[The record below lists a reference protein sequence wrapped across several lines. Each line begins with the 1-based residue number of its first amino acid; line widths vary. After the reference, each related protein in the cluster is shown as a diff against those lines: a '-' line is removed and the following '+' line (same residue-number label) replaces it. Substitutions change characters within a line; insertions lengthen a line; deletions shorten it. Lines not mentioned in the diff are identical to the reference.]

1 MINNNNNNNN
11 NNNKIS
17 NDKFWIYDPYIL
29 LDKNTLLD
37 IWPKE
42 SMTREE
48 KLNAI
53 SKFVI
58 FTTIIGF
65 FLFRNLKLLFTGI
78 ITLVIIIILYYFLN
92 KKDSEFKETFS
103 NTNLYQKYKHNYT
116 NPNINNPLMNVLLP
130 EIQDNNIRLPAAPSY
145 NESVEKEINNSTKD
159 IVKRNFNDE
168 NVDDKLFNNLGDNFQ
183 FEQSM
188 RQWHTMPNTSIP
200 NNQKDFANFCYG
212 NTAHYIDNEFKSY
225 TNN

>member
-1 MINNNNNNNN
+1 MINNNN

-145 NESVEKEINNSTKD
+145 NESVEKEINNSAKD

-168 NVDDKLFNNLGDNFQ
+168 NVDDKLFNNLGDNFE

-200 NNQKDFANFCYG
+200 NNQKDFAKFCYG

>member
-1 MINNNNNNNN
+1 MINNNNNNN

-42 SMTREE
+42 SMTREQ

-145 NESVEKEINNSTKD
+145 NESVEKEINNSAKD

-168 NVDDKLFNNLGDNFQ
+168 NVDEKLFNNVGDNFQ

-188 RQWHTMPNTSIP
+188 RQWHTMPNTTIP
-200 NNQKDFANFCYG
+200 NNQKDFAKFCYG

>member
-1 MINNNNNNNN
+1 MINNNNNNN

-42 SMTREE
+42 SMTREQ

-145 NESVEKEINNSTKD
+145 NESVEKEINNSAKD

-168 NVDDKLFNNLGDNFQ
+168 NVDEKLFNNLGDNFQ

-188 RQWHTMPNTSIP
+188 RQWHTMPNTTIP
-200 NNQKDFANFCYG
+200 NNQKDFAKFCYG

>member
-1 MINNNNNNNN
+1 M
-11 NNNKIS
+11 
-17 NDKFWIYDPYIL
+17 
-29 LDKNTLLD
+29 
-37 IWPKE
+37 
-42 SMTREE
+42 
-48 KLNAI
+48 
-53 SKFVI
+53 V
-58 FTTIIGF
+58 F

-145 NESVEKEINNSTKD
+145 NESVEKEINNSAKD

-168 NVDDKLFNNLGDNFQ
+168 NVDEKLFNNLEIIFNL
-183 FEQSM
+183 
-188 RQWHTMPNTSIP
+188 
-200 NNQKDFANFCYG
+200 NNL
-212 NTAHYIDNEFKSY
+212 
-225 TNN
+225 

>member
-1 MINNNNNNNN
+1 MINNNNNNN

-42 SMTREE
+42 SMTREQ

-65 FLFRNLKLLFTGI
+65 FLFLNLKLLFTGI

-145 NESVEKEINNSTKD
+145 NESVEKEINNSAKD

-168 NVDDKLFNNLGDNFQ
+168 NVDEKLFNNLGDNFQ

-188 RQWHTMPNTSIP
+188 RQWHTMPNTTIP
-200 NNQKDFANFCYG
+200 NNQKDFAKFCYG

>member
-1 MINNNNNNNN
+1 MNKH
-11 NNNKIS
+11 NNKEEH
-17 NDKFWIYDPYIL
+17 NTKFWIYDPYL
-29 LDKNTLLD
+29 LFDKNKLFDL
-37 IWPKE
+37 WPTE
-42 SMTREE
+42 TMSREE

-58 FTTIIGF
+58 YTTIIGV
-65 FLFRNLKLLFTGI
+65 FLFRSIKLLFTGI
-78 ITLVIIIILYYFLN
+78 ITLVVLIFLHFILNN
-92 KKDSEFKETFS
+92 KSKNLDEGFS
-103 NTNLYQKYKHNYT
+103 DINLYQKFKHNYT

-130 EIQDNNIRLPAAPSY
+130 EIQDNNMRLPAAPSY
-145 NESVEKEINNSTKD
+145 NESVEKEINNSAKD

-168 NVDDKLFNNLGDNFQ
+168 NVDEKLFNNLGDNFQ

-188 RQWHTMPNTSIP
+188 RQWHTMPNTTIP
-200 NNQKDFANFCYG
+200 NNQKDFAKFCYG

>member
-1 MINNNNNNNN
+1 MINNNNNNN

-42 SMTREE
+42 SMTREQ

-130 EIQDNNIRLPAAPSY
+130 EIQDNNMRLPAAPSY
-145 NESVEKEINNSTKD
+145 NESVEKEINNSAKD

-168 NVDDKLFNNLGDNFQ
+168 NVDEKLFNNLGDNFQ

-188 RQWHTMPNTSIP
+188 RQWHTMPNTTIP
-200 NNQKDFANFCYG
+200 NNQKDFAKFCYG

>member
-1 MINNNNNNNN
+1 MINNNNNI
-11 NNNKIS
+11 NNKNKIP
-17 NDKFWIYDPYIL
+17 NHKFWIYDPYIL

-78 ITLVIIIILYYFLN
+78 ITLVIIIILYYILN
-92 KKDSEFKETFS
+92 KKDSELKETFS

-116 NPNINNPLMNVLLP
+116 NPDINNPLMNVLLP
-130 EIQDNNIRLPAAPSY
+130 EIQDNNNRLPAAPSY
-145 NESVEKEINNSTKD
+145 NQAVEEKINNYTKD
-159 IVKRNFNDE
+159 IVKNNFNDE

-188 RQWHTMPNTSIP
+188 RQWHTMPNTTIP
-200 NNQKDFANFCYG
+200 NNQKDFAKFCYG
-212 NTAHYIDNEFKSY
+212 NTAHDIDNQFKSF

>member
-1 MINNNNNNNN
+1 MINNNN

-145 NESVEKEINNSTKD
+145 NESVEKEINNSAKD

-168 NVDDKLFNNLGDNFQ
+168 NVDEKLFNNLGDNFQ

-200 NNQKDFANFCYG
+200 NNQKDFAKFCYG